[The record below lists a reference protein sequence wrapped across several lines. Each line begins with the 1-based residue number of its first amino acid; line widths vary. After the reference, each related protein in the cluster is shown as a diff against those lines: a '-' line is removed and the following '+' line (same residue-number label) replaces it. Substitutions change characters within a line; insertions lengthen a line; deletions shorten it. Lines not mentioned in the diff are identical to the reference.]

1 MNERATVPRRPMSGA
16 GVFLTAVGGAFVVVG
31 LFHVIVLLA
40 LTLVGEED
48 KPSLAETLAA
58 MVNRP
63 WHPLSGYS
71 TVEQPPV
78 SVYVLFVPVLIG
90 LVVLAWWLVSRTGRR
105 RQARET
111 GTTLI
116 EDVGPLHREAA
127 LEYSRKILPK
137 HVPDEERVIY
147 LGKLL

>member
-1 MNERATVPRRPMSGA
+1 MNERVTVPRRPMSGA
-16 GVFLTAVGGAFVVVG
+16 GFFLTAVGGAFVVVG

-40 LTLVGEED
+40 LTLVGEEE

-58 MVNRP
+58 MVKRP

-78 SVYVLFVPVLIG
+78 SVYFLFVPVIIG
-90 LVVLAWWLVSRTGRR
+90 LMWLAWWLLSRRGQHRH
-105 RQARET
+105 ARET
-111 GTTLI
+111 GMTLA
-116 EDVGPLHREAA
+116 EDVRSLQRAAA
-127 LEYSRKILPK
+127 LEYSRKILPS